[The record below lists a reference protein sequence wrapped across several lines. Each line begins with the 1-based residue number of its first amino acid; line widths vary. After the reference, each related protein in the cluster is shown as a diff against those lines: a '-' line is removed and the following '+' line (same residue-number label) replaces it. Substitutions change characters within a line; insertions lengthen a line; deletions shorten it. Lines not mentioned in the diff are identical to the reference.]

1 MIKPIRE
8 KEELVSIIKSLAKDL
23 DARAEDIAND
33 WNKKVRSINIRADI
47 EIGNIAEWNI
57 TKNYGVIILTD
68 ELVKDIEDSINDSN
82 DNPKSM
88 KAQAEII
95 APVKVNPAE
104 AIAKAVNESIIK
116 NPCDIKIGIDYGNGL
131 SKSSMFGGD
140 G

>member
-1 MIKPIRE
+1 MKIKPIRE
-8 KEELVSIIKSLAKDL
+8 KEELVKIIKALAKDL
-23 DARAEDIAND
+23 ETRAEAIADDYDTRVRKIDIHA
-33 WNKKVRSINIRADI
+33 SI
-47 EIGNIAEWNI
+47 EIGCINEWEV
-57 TKNYGVIILTD
+57 TKCYPVIPIN
-68 ELVKDIEDSINDSN
+68 EIEDIINNPIDA
-82 DNPKSM
+82 PKSM

-95 APVKVNPAE
+95 APAKVNPAE

>member
-1 MIKPIRE
+1 MKIKPIRE
-8 KEELVSIIKSLAKDL
+8 KDELVRIIKALAKDL
-23 DARAEDIAND
+23 DARAEAIADDYNT
-33 WNKKVRSINIRADI
+33 KVRKIDIYASI
-47 EIGNIAEWNI
+47 EIDCINEWEI
-57 TKNYGVIILTD
+57 TKYYPVMVDEVVIKPSD
-68 ELVKDIEDSINDSN
+68 DNKSI
-82 DNPKSM
+82 

-95 APVKVNPAE
+95 APAKMNPAE

>member
-1 MIKPIRE
+1 MK
-8 KEELVSIIKSLAKDL
+8 KEDLVKIIKDLAKDL
-23 DARAEDIAND
+23 NERAEDIAND
-33 WNKKVRSINIRADI
+33 FDKRIRKI
-47 EIGNIAEWNI
+47 EIVACIEPECISEWEVTKYYPVIPINEIENI
-57 TKNYGVIILTD
+57 
-68 ELVKDIEDSINDSN
+68 INNPIDA
-82 DNPKSM
+82 PKSM

-131 SKSSMFGGD
+131 SKSSMYGGD